1 MRDKNCLTC
10 VKKCKEKID
19 PEFCYCNNWSND
31 VKDLTFDERA
41 KLFKEAV
48 MKAEKKYDVEIAAGY
63 INSWDDSEN
72 LLIQE
77 HRDCEVINEVYFNTL
92 RKEL

>member
-1 MRDKNCLTC
+1 MKDIKNLS
-10 VKKCKEKID
+10 
-19 PEFCYCNNWSND
+19 FN
-31 VKDLTFDERA
+31 ERA

-48 MKAEKKYDVEIAAGY
+48 MKAERKYGVEIAAGY
-63 INSWDDSEN
+63 INSWDDGEN

-77 HRDCEVINEVYFNTL
+77 HRDCEVINEIYFNTL

>member
-1 MRDKNCLTC
+1 MKRK
-10 VKKCKEKID
+10 
-19 PEFCYCNNWSND
+19 D
-31 VKDLTFDERA
+31 VKDLTFNERA

-48 MKAEKKYDVEIAAGY
+48 MKAEKKYGVSIQAGY

-77 HRDCEVINEVYFNTL
+77 FNDCEVINEIYFNTL